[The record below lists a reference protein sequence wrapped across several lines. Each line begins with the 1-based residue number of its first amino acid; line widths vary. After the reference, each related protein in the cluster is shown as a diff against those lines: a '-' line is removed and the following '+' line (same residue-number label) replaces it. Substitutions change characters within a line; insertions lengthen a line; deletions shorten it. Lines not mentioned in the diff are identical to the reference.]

1 MGRGGSDKMRD
12 EPERRCIV
20 TGESAPKA
28 GLLRFVV
35 GPDERVV
42 PDLAGRL
49 PGRGIYVS
57 ASRDALAQAVRRN
70 LFARAARAKVS
81 VDPTL
86 AETVEAGLARRLIDT
101 ISLARKAGEA
111 VSGLEKVKEWLVS
124 GQAAVLVQALDG
136 SAREKARL
144 RPPAGPES
152 RIDGLT
158 AQELGLAFGRERAI
172 HGALS
177 AGGLARRALEEA
189 ARLSGLRGQDEGQFG
204 GVAAG
209 KDTKDA

>member
-57 ASRDALAQAVRRN
+57 ASRDALAQA
-70 LFARAARAKVS
+70 
-81 VDPTL
+81 
-86 AETVEAGLARRLIDT
+86 
-101 ISLARKAGEA
+101 
-111 VSGLEKVKEWLVS
+111 
-124 GQAAVLVQALDG
+124 
-136 SAREKARL
+136 
-144 RPPAGPES
+144 
-152 RIDGLT
+152 
-158 AQELGLAFGRERAI
+158 
-172 HGALS
+172 
-177 AGGLARRALEEA
+177 
-189 ARLSGLRGQDEGQFG
+189 
-204 GVAAG
+204 
-209 KDTKDA
+209 